1 MLSVGEDY
9 VLTFPSAYG
18 RSILTTPWVE
28 LGGSCKKTKNINNI
42 YNNYYFI
49 ILGKISCPQTGY
61 NATIEFKTKPFF
73 SNEQNKVIAE
83 VFPPN
88 IKKSILK
95 VNNWIVLNS
104 INLFLARLRVSGME
118 R

>member
-1 MLSVGEDY
+1 MEGQSSL
-9 VLTFPSAYG
+9 L
-18 RSILTTPWVE
+18 
-28 LGGSCKKTKNINNI
+28 LGSSLAVHVRRLKNINNI

-95 VNNWIVLNS
+95 VYN
-104 INLFLARLRVSGME
+104 
-118 R
+118 

>member
-1 MLSVGEDY
+1 MEGQSSL
-9 VLTFPSAYG
+9 L
-18 RSILTTPWVE
+18 
-28 LGGSCKKTKNINNI
+28 LGSSLAVHVRRLKNINNI
-42 YNNYYFI
+42 CNNYYVI

-95 VNNWIVLNS
+95 VYN
-104 INLFLARLRVSGME
+104 
-118 R
+118 